1 MLFSFIK
8 LCSTDGCDTMLIRMA
23 DLMQVNI
30 CNDSASIFNYRS
42 LLLASFRDSTV
53 TESSAVYASLR
64 SALCKG
70 PLDLQSPATPT
81 FLGAAYEHKKGTAFR
96 IADARTYVAIS
107 GTIDLDLLLL
117 DISYF
122 NEMFKK
128 IDDDMETSMDKY
140 GKIKYFGLQGY

>member
-1 MLFSFIK
+1 ML
-8 LCSTDGCDTMLIRMA
+8 LRMA

-30 CNDSASIFNYRS
+30 CNASKSAG
-42 LLLASFRDSTV
+42 AS
-53 TESSAVYASLR
+53 
-64 SALCKG
+64 
-70 PLDLQSPATPT
+70 
-81 FLGAAYEHKKGTAFR
+81 YEHKKGTEFR